1 MQNQEVKG
9 EQCSRGACRI
19 SAGSRVGM
27 LVLPWILIKSRQS
40 RVEPVS
46 DKVGADAAGLQIT
59 LLVVRKYVDRDSHML
74 CISLTHRGC

>member
-1 MQNQEVKG
+1 
-9 EQCSRGACRI
+9 
-19 SAGSRVGM
+19 M

-59 LLVVRKYVDRDSHML
+59 LLVARTNVDQDSHML
-74 CISLTHRGC
+74 CISLTHKGC